1 MIQIQDGGVEL
12 SRCPECNGEAITLST
27 ELERMWFS
35 CRSCGCKASRE
46 LTVVH
51 AANAW
56 NEEATIFNF
65 WENQNGV

>member
-1 MIQIQDGGVEL
+1 MM
-12 SRCPECNGEAITLST
+12 A

-35 CRSCGCKASRE
+35 CRSCGCRASRE

-65 WENQNGV
+65 WENQHGV